1 MSLPLAPHKEQ
12 DGHAYVRVESN
23 GVADNGKRIFFCE
36 GMKGTDTFDGKT
48 YPYDKA
54 EHRLPEFIYDDD
66 LSYQRIISSR
76 RVEEGVE
83 TADYLALCL
92 ERGWAVECN
101 SAGWMVSDEN
111 DPEQD
116 PCAWGDTLRQAYHRF
131 DAKMLE
137 AEVAET
143 YDSVDLEDRLAG
155 YGETLY
161 SGFRIGD
168 AVAFHRPFA
177 IRRGAGHVGVISGI
191 NPSTGEANITRPD
204 GTVWCAPFTSLVPV
218 DVEDIDAIMAG
229 WPVSWE

>member
-48 YPYDKA
+48 YPYD
-54 EHRLPEFIYDDD
+54 EVWPEFIYNDDIP
-66 LSYQRIISSR
+66 YQRIISSR
-76 RVEEGVE
+76 KVEQAVE
-83 TADYLALCL
+83 TWEYLALCL
-92 ERGWAVECN
+92 ERGWAAERN

-116 PCAWGDTLRQAYHRF
+116 PCAWGDTLRQAYHRL

-143 YDSVDLEDRLAG
+143 YDSVDLADRLAG
-155 YGETLY
+155 YGASKPET
-161 SGFRIGD
+161 FRIGD
-168 AVAFHRPFA
+168 RVVFSEPFLMSRGSGHAGTIVEVRPTK
-177 IRRGAGHVGVISGI
+177 VEPYVI
-191 NPSTGEANITRPD
+191 ERPD
-204 GTVWCAPFTSLVPV
+204 GSKWYCDAAHLLLL
-218 DVEDIDAIMAG
+218 DDIHDIQTIIDL
-229 WPVSWE
+229 WPGDGR